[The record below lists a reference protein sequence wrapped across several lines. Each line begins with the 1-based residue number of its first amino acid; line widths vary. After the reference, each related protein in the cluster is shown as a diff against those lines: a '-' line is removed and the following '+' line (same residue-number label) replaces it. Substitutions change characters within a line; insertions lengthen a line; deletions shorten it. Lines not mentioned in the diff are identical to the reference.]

1 MRRLIFII
9 WCIIIGLGEIISAT
23 LEPVSFTVMYNQYA
37 SLFLFI
43 MILFSLIA
51 YITWKKIILVEFLSY
66 MITLLATASLVLG
79 FFIYME
85 PIQMLSAIG
94 YAVLSITLA
103 LTLNVDRVGARNRV
117 ERKSEMP
124 NKDSEYVVEVID
136 VKKDYIV
143 GPIVVHALRGLT
155 MKIRR
160 GEFVAIMGPSGSGKS
175 TLLNLIGALDRP
187 TAGKIII
194 DGVDISTLTEDEL
207 AEFRNKKIG
216 FIFQQFN
223 LITRTTV
230 LRNVE
235 LPAIVAGIPPKERRK
250 RALEL
255 LKLVG
260 LTEKEA
266 MRRPVYLSGGQQ
278 QRVAIVRALMN
289 NPSII
294 LADEPTGNLDS
305 KTGAEIVRIL
315 RELNEKFG
323 TTIIVVTHDKDVA
336 KAADRILYIRDG
348 VIVGEEILR
357 REKYEN

>member
-37 SLFLFI
+37 PLFLLI
-43 MILFSLIA
+43 VILSSLIG
-51 YITWKKIILVEFLSY
+51 YIIWEKIILVEFLSY

-79 FFIYME
+79 FFIHME

-94 YAVLSITLA
+94 YAILSIILA
-103 LTLNVDRVGARNRV
+103 LSFNVNRVGARNRV
-117 ERKSEMP
+117 ERKSGMP
-124 NKDSEYVVEVID
+124 NKGSEYVVEVID

-143 GPIVVHALRGLT
+143 GPIVIHALRGLT

-315 RELNEKFG
+315 RELNERFG

>member
-1 MRRLIFII
+1 M
-9 WCIIIGLGEIISAT
+9 ISAT
-23 LEPVSFTVMYNQYA
+23 LEPVSFTVMYNQYV
-37 SLFLFI
+37 SLFLLI
-43 MILFSLIA
+43 MLLLSLIVYA
-51 YITWKKIILVEFLSY
+51 IWKKIILAEFLGY
-66 MITLLATASLVLG
+66 MITLLATVSLVLG
-79 FFIYME
+79 FFIHMK

-94 YAVLSITLA
+94 YAILSITLA
-103 LTLNVDRVGARNRV
+103 LTLNVDRVGAGNRV
-117 ERKSEMP
+117 ERKSGMP